1 MGIHTVQFNLS
12 FFLSFAGEGKWEGG
26 VFSYSNSYFARVL
39 IRRFVSTIQLYFFI
53 IGSPAR

>member
-1 MGIHTVQFNLS
+1 MG
-12 FFLSFAGEGKWEGG
+12 GG
-26 VFSYSNSYFARVL
+26 VSYSNSYFARVL